1 MLSGTLRDYA
11 EKFMKS
17 DTNLLD
23 ISSQLRPWLPEGQNY
38 PPGLYLVAT
47 PIGNLADIT
56 LRALWVLQL
65 ADIILC
71 EDTRVTR
78 KLLSAYGI
86 SAKLVAYHEHNA
98 EAMRETVLDYLA
110 ANKRVALVS
119 DAGTP
124 LISDPGY
131 RIVVDT
137 HAAGHYVTS
146 LPGASSVTL
155 ALTLSGLPT
164 DRFLFAGFLP
174 SKAQARE
181 QTIVELAAIPAT
193 LVLLEAPH
201 RLPESLATLAEIIGM
216 REAAVARELTKRHE
230 EIRKGTLIE
239 LAKHYT
245 AEGPPKGE
253 IVVVIAPPAKNALS
267 LTKADLDAH
276 IRSALVNESVKA
288 LSIRL
293 SAQFN
298 LPRKQVYDR
307 ALELKQHDG

>member
-1 MLSGTLRDYA
+1 MG
-11 EKFMKS
+11 

-23 ISSQLRPWLPEGQNY
+23 INSQLRPFLPEGQSY
-38 PPGLYLVAT
+38 PKGLYLVAT

-65 ADIILC
+65 ADVILC
-71 EDTRVTR
+71 EDTRVSR

-86 SAKLVAYHEHNA
+86 TGKLVAYHEHNA
-98 EAMRETVLDYLA
+98 HDMRDTVLGYLA
-110 ANKRVALVS
+110 AGKRVALVS

-131 RIVVDT
+131 RIVVDA
-137 HAAGHYVTS
+137 HAEGHYVTS

-155 ALTLSGLPT
+155 ALTLAGLPT

-174 SKAQARE
+174 AKAQARK
-181 QTIVELAAIPAT
+181 QAIAELLPIAAT

-201 RLPESLATLAEIIGM
+201 RLADALAALADAMGK

-230 EIRKGTLIE
+230 ELRKGTLDA
-239 LAKHYT
+239 LAAHY
-245 AEGPPKGE
+245 AAAPAPKGE
-253 IVVVIAPPAKNALS
+253 IVLVIAPPDKE
-267 LTKADLDAH
+267 ADIPDADMLDTL
-276 IRSALVNESVKA
+276 IQSALPSESVKA

-293 SAQFN
+293 AAQYN
-298 LPRKQVYDR
+298 LPRKQIYDR
-307 ALELKQHDG
+307 AVELKNL

>member
-1 MLSGTLRDYA
+1 M
-11 EKFMKS
+11 S

-23 ISSQLRPWLPEGQNY
+23 INSQLRPWLPEGQSY
-38 PPGLYLVAT
+38 PAGLYLVAT

-65 ADIILC
+65 VDVVLC

-78 KLLSAYGI
+78 KLLSSYGI

-98 EAMRETVLDYLA
+98 HAMRDTVMGYLA
-110 ANKRVALVS
+110 AGKRIALVS

-131 RIVVDT
+131 RIVVDA

-155 ALTLSGLPT
+155 ALTLAGLPT

-174 SKAQARE
+174 SKAQARKLA
-181 QTIVELAAIPAT
+181 IRELAAIPAT

-201 RLPESLATLAEIIGM
+201 RLADALAALAEVMGD
-216 REAAVARELTKRHE
+216 RQAAIARELTKRHE
-230 EIRKGTLIE
+230 ELRKASLTE
-239 LAKHYT
+239 LAMHY
-245 AEGPPKGE
+245 AGAGAPKGE
-253 IVVVIAPPAKNALS
+253 IVMVISPPD
-267 LTKADLDAH
+267 KADTATDATMLDGL
-276 IRSALVNESVKA
+276 IQEALQTESVKA
-288 LSIRL
+288 LSARL
-293 SAQFN
+293 AVELN
-298 LPRKQVYDR
+298 LPRKQIYDR
-307 ALELKQHDG
+307 ALELKA

>member
-1 MLSGTLRDYA
+1 MQS
-11 EKFMKS
+11 E
-17 DTNLLD
+17 TNPMD
-23 ISSQLRPWLPEGQNY
+23 INSQLGRWLPEGQSY

-65 ADIILC
+65 ADVILC

-98 EAMRETVLDYLA
+98 HAMRETVMDYLA
-110 ANKRVALVS
+110 AGKRLALVS

-131 RIVVDT
+131 RVVVDA

-155 ALTLSGLPT
+155 ALTMAGLPT
-164 DRFLFAGFLP
+164 DRFLYAGFLP
-174 SKAQARE
+174 SKAQARK
-181 QTIVELAAIPAT
+181 QVIAELANIPAT

-201 RLPESLATLAEIIGM
+201 RLENSLAALAETLGERHVAI
-216 REAAVARELTKRHE
+216 ARELTKRHE
-230 EIRKGTLIE
+230 ELRKGTLAE
-239 LAKHYT
+239 LAAHY
-245 AEGPPKGE
+245 ADKGAPKGE
-253 IVVVIAPPAKNALS
+253 IVIVISPPD
-267 LTKADLDAH
+267 KAEAAETAETLDAL
-276 IRSALVNESVKA
+276 IREGLQNESVKA
-288 LSIRL
+288 VSVRL
-293 SAQFN
+293 AASLN
-298 LPRKQVYDR
+298 LPRKQIYER
-307 ALELKQHDG
+307 ALELKDA

>member
-1 MLSGTLRDYA
+1 
-11 EKFMKS
+11 MKS
-17 DTNLLD
+17 DINLLD

-65 ADIILC
+65 ADVVLC

-98 EAMRETVLDYLA
+98 DAMRETVLGYLA
-110 ANKRVALVS
+110 AGKHVALVS

-131 RIVVDT
+131 RIVVDA

-174 SKAQARE
+174 SKAQARK
-181 QTIVELAAIPAT
+181 QAIAELAAIPAT

-201 RLPESLATLAEIIGM
+201 RLPESLAALAGAIGA

-230 EIRKGTLIE
+230 EIRKGTLAE
-239 LAKHYT
+239 LAEHY
-245 AEGPPKGE
+245 AAQGAPKGE
-253 IVVVIAPPAKNALS
+253 IVLVIAPPAKDAMAI
-267 LTKADLDAH
+267 TEADLDAH
-276 IRSALVNESVKA
+276 IQSALANESVKA
-288 LSIRL
+288 LSMRL
-293 SAQFN
+293 AAQFN
-298 LPRKQVYDR
+298 LPRKHIYDR
-307 ALELKQHDG
+307 ALELKHRDG

>member
-1 MLSGTLRDYA
+1 MG
-11 EKFMKS
+11 

-23 ISSQLRPWLPEGQNY
+23 INSQLRPWLPEGQSY
-38 PPGLYLVAT
+38 PAGLYLVAT

-65 ADIILC
+65 ADVLLC

-98 EAMRETVLDYLA
+98 HAMRDTVLDYLA
-110 ANKRVALVS
+110 SGKRVALVS

-131 RIVVDT
+131 RIVVDA

-155 ALTLSGLPT
+155 ALTLAGLPT

-174 SKAQARE
+174 SKTQARK
-181 QTIVELAAIPAT
+181 QAIAELAAIPAT

-201 RLPESLATLAEIIGM
+201 RLADALAALAEAMGD
-216 REAAVARELTKRHE
+216 REAAIARELTKRHE
-230 EIRKGTLIE
+230 ELRKATIGE
-239 LAKHYT
+239 LATHY
-245 AEGPPKGE
+245 ASAGAPKGE
-253 IVVVIAPPAKNALS
+253 IVIVISPPAKADAATDADTIDAL
-267 LTKADLDAH
+267 
-276 IRSALVNESVKA
+276 IREALQAESVKA
-288 LSIRL
+288 LSARL
-293 SAQFN
+293 ATELN
-298 LPRKQVYDR
+298 LPRKQIYDR
-307 ALELKQHDG
+307 ALELKAS